1 LDAVFY
7 LHSAICTGF
16 IIVGGVGIECMPQCD
31 GDDER
36 SGITGFSVT
45 GVTWESP
52 DGTTYRRIIQD
63 GEIVDREVSSGS

>member
-1 LDAVFY
+1 
-7 LHSAICTGF
+7 
-16 IIVGGVGIECMPQCD
+16 MPQCD